1 MRFPPSFVVGP
12 LLPDQSTRQLG
23 PGLAA
28 NQACLWAG
36 YGFRYNPKV
45 EGLGPQ
51 HSLTG
56 RNTRGRLRRVARSQA
71 LSVSRPATPFLSIVN
86 GRVNFRHEGVEV
98 FTVVLV
104 ENRGA
109 LTSSRFYARAIE
121 RGNRIAL
128 DFICG

>member
-12 LLPDQSTRQLG
+12 LLPDQSIRQLG

-45 EGLGPQ
+45 EEVGRQ

-71 LSVSRPATPFLSIVN
+71 LIVSRPPAPFLGVVN
-86 GRVNFRHEGVEV
+86 GHIDFCHKGIQLL
-98 FTVVLV
+98 TVVFI

-109 LTSSRFYARAIE
+109 LTSSRFRARAI
-121 RGNRIAL
+121 
-128 DFICG
+128 